1 MKIAVPYENGT
12 IFQHFGHTAR
22 FKLYEAVE
30 GNIVR
35 EEVVDTMGSGH
46 GALAGFLAAHQ
57 VDTLICGGIG
67 AGARQALESAGIQL
81 YGGCSGEADQAVQD
95 LLNGR
100 LLFDPFAK
108 CDHHGHS
115 HEESHTCGSHGC
127 GEHACGEHS
136 CHS

>member
-57 VDTLICGGIG
+57 VDTLMCGGIG

-81 YGGCSGEADQAVQD
+81 YGIQIGMDEGITSAIKNSERILDIKD
-95 LLNGR
+95 LKTVLFKFAR
-100 LLFDPFAK
+100 SLL
-108 CDHHGHS
+108 S
-115 HEESHTCGSHGC
+115 V
-127 GEHACGEHS
+127 
-136 CHS
+136 